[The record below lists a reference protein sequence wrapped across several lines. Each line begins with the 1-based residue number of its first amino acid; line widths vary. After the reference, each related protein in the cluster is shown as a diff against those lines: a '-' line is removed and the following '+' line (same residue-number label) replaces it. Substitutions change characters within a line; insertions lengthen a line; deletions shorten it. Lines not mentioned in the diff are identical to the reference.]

1 MALPNELKM
10 KVTIDESL
18 CADSAQIAEG
28 ATIQGSNKLVDM
40 NVLAAYDKA
49 LKGSGLGE
57 SFDTLKE
64 IQTKLENIATEDDI
78 DSLFIQEEVQ

>member
-10 KVTIDESL
+10 KVNIDDSL
-18 CADSAQIAEG
+18 RADSTKITEG
-28 ATIQGSNKLVDM
+28 KMIEGSDKLVDM

-64 IQTKLENIATEDDI
+64 I
-78 DSLFIQEEVQ
+78 